1 LPRDTCRI
9 EPGNEELDGLEKLAV
24 FVDHK
29 VGGKLPSGYEK
40 KEVVLLKTIT
50 HGFQTT
56 AFELRVPLQPTE
68 SPGTGGG
75 RFALAHKQVFLGGL
89 VTVLGEQ

>member
-1 LPRDTCRI
+1 MTDSMRSRPLPI
-9 EPGNEELDGLEKLAV
+9 PPPPHELAGVGAV
-24 FVDHK
+24 W
-29 VGGKLPSGYEK
+29 
-40 KEVVLLKTIT
+40 
-50 HGFQTT
+50 
-56 AFELRVPLQPTE
+56 LRVPLQPTE